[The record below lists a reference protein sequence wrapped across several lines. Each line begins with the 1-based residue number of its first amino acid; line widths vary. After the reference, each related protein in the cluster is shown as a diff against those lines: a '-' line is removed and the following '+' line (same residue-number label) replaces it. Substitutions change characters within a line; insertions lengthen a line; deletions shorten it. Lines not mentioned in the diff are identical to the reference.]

1 MNSPFLE
8 IPQAQHLASNELA
21 FAVRDRYPVSPGH
34 TLVVPFREVEQW
46 WDATAAEQ
54 QAILSLVAEVRELLL
69 DDERRAEWFPGTARP
84 GGFNVGF
91 NSGAAAGQT
100 VYHLHVHVIPR
111 YDGDMA
117 DPAGGLRHL
126 IPGKGNY
133 LQQMRDRTAVDASD
147 AETTEAPS
155 NSDTTEA
162 PSTAEAP
169 ETTEAASPSGATA
182 TPAVLRTHGTTLVE
196 GAAPVAATSALPTP
210 AEHAMGRQLESGELI
225 QRVLALLD
233 EGRRTATYKPALLMA
248 LVELAQERA
257 DGPAALRLPLGDVAE
272 RVMELYWPHTRP
284 YAPLGSVLRQANN
297 PRSRILAALSELRAE
312 TAARSGTPLSRV
324 ARFYPDAYAT
334 ARAAVADTLA
344 KQPIPRLQRPGTH
357 GLGQE
362 YPRFLYD
369 DADFRPEAP
378 PRVSD
383 PAVTLLPGVA
393 QALARSAPLMRL
405 AVEEVW
411 TREVIHI
418 NKMNTDE
425 EQLRAFLFGADRVS
439 LQAVAAGLRE
449 AGTTTCFWCDRSL
462 SANVHVDHVIPW
474 SYYAS
479 DDLANLVLADATCN
493 GDKRD
498 RLVTSDLVARWQE
511 RDVESLQQVA
521 EAITWPLDFS
531 RTRTVAATA
540 YRYLADGMPLWGGR
554 RRISVM
560 DAAERARVLAGLR

>member
-1 MNSPFLE
+1 MSSPFLE
-8 IPQAQHLASNELA
+8 IPAAQYLASNELA

-34 TLVVPFREVEQW
+34 TLVIPFREVAQW
-46 WDATAAEQ
+46 WDATEAEQ

-91 NSGAAAGQT
+91 NSGEAAGQT
-100 VYHLHVHVIPR
+100 VFHLHVHVIPR

-133 LQQMRDRTAVDASD
+133 LQAMRDRTAADSGNDASGTD
-147 AETTEAPS
+147 DEGSAVTTALP
-155 NSDTTEA
+155 TTA
-162 PSTAEAP
+162 LP
-169 ETTEAASPSGATA
+169 
-182 TPAVLRTHGTTLVE
+182 TPALPT
-196 GAAPVAATSALPTP
+196 PALPTP
-210 AEHAMGRQLESGELI
+210 AEQAMGRQLESGQLI

-257 DGPAALRLPLGDVAE
+257 DGPAALRLPLADIAE

-284 YAPLGSVLRQANN
+284 YAPLGSVLRQASN
-297 PRSRILAALSELRAE
+297 PRSRILVALSELRAT
-312 TAARSGTPLSRV
+312 TAARASTPLSRV
-324 ARFYPDAYAT
+324 ARFHPDAYAA

-357 GLGQE
+357 GLGQD

-383 PAVTLLPGVA
+383 PAVTLLPAVA

-411 TREVIHI
+411 TREVIHL

-425 EQLRAFLFGADRVS
+425 DQLRAFLFGADRVS
-439 LQAVAAGLRE
+439 LQAVAAGLRD
-449 AGTTTCFWCDRSL
+449 AGATACFWCDRPI
-462 SANVHVDHVIPW
+462 SAKVHVDHVIPW

-521 EAITWPLDFS
+521 EAITWPLDFA

-554 RRISVM
+554 RRITVM
-560 DAAERARVLAGLR
+560 DAAERARVLDGLR